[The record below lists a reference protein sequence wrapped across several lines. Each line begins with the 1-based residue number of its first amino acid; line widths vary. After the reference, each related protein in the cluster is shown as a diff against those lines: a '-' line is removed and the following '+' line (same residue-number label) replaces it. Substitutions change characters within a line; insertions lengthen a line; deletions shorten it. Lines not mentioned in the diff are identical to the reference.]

1 LNDIATNQAIMVF
14 VFTATETTV
23 TRPDL
28 TIPLKSELAP
38 ITLRHSHVS
47 NGEVVPIVPKTGSK
61 VDFGAEVYGI
71 DLNDFSDADFDFIS
85 DAIHKHKL
93 LVFKQQPA
101 MLSPQQQYKLTSR

>member
-1 LNDIATNQAIMVF
+1 MVF
-14 VFTATETTV
+14 VSATTTATV

-28 TIPLKSELAP
+28 TIPPKSELAP
-38 ITLRHSHVS
+38 VTLRHSQAS
-47 NGEVVPIVPKTGSK
+47 DGRAVPIVPKAGSK

-85 DAIHKHKL
+85 NALHRHKL

-101 MLSPQQQYKLTSR
+101 MLTPQQQYKLTSR